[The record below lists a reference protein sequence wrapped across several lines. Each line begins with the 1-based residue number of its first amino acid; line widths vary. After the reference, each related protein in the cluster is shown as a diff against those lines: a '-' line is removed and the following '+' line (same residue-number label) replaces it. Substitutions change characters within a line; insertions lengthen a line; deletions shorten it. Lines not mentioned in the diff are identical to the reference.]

1 MFKIEKMSTNN
12 FEQKEEEKENSWQGI
27 SFYDERAAVAAG
39 VAVVA
44 AGVAGVAV
52 AVSAG
57 ESVRLLFRSD

>member
-1 MFKIEKMSTNN
+1 MSTNN

-44 AGVAGVAV
+44 AGVAVGG
-52 AVSAG
+52 VSAG

>member
-1 MFKIEKMSTNN
+1 MSTNN

-44 AGVAGVAV
+44 VGVAVVAAGVAV

>member
-1 MFKIEKMSTNN
+1 MSTNN

-39 VAVVA
+39 AAVVA
-44 AGVAGVAV
+44 AGVAV

>member
-1 MFKIEKMSTNN
+1 MSTNN

-52 AVSAG
+52 GGVSAG